1 MNLPN
6 RITLARIIF
15 IPFVIFFYLATFI
28 PYCKLI
34 SLVLFLIAIFT
45 DFLDGYL
52 ARKLGQVSTLGV
64 FLDTIADKMLTLSI
78 FALILCTDAT
88 AQPIGVVSFIIVLCR
103 ELIVSALR
111 QLAASKNVV
120 IMADMWGK
128 VKANFQF
135 FTIAFFLLLEFLTFN
150 LALEG
155 TIVVI
160 VEAICYVLLGLT
172 VASTLMSGVHYMV
185 KNRAVFKEEKAN
197 S

>member
-6 RITLARIIF
+6 RITLARIIL
-15 IPFVIFFYLATFI
+15 IPFVIFFYLATFV

-34 SLVLFLIAIFT
+34 ALALFLIAIFT
-45 DFLDGYL
+45 DFLDGYF
-52 ARKLGQVSTLGV
+52 ARKLNQVSTLGV

-88 AQPIGVVSFIIVLCR
+88 SQPIGVISFIVVLCR

-111 QLAASKNVV
+111 QLGASKNVV

-128 VKANFQF
+128 VKANIQF

-150 LALEG
+150 LARTG
-155 TIVVI
+155 TFVDVI
-160 VEAICYVLLGLT
+160 EILCYVLLGLT
-172 VASTLMSGVHYMV
+172 VASTALSGVHYLI
-185 KNRAVFKEEKAN
+185 KNRAVFAQDKQ
-197 S
+197 